1 MARLNKRQLK
11 KAHKKRI
18 DQLFKNYDKELT
30 YELLSNQLRA
40 VDWGVEEGL
49 DEIFVSK
56 EALKLIIEHSNE
68 NIQRRIY

>member
-40 VDWGVEEGL
+40 VDWGVEKGL

-56 EALKLIIEHSNE
+56 EALKLIIEHSK
-68 NIQRRIY
+68 